1 MNAEEKE
8 DMARFILDI
17 NEDRGTTMI
26 MIEHDMG
33 VVMDVSHRVT
43 VLSFG
48 EKIADGTPEEVQG
61 DPAVQEAYLGQ
72 VQG

>member
-1 MNAEEKE
+1 MV
-8 DMARFILDI
+8 RFILDI

-48 EKIADGTPEEVQG
+48 EKIADGTPDEVQG

-72 VQG
+72 SHA

>member
-1 MNAEEKE
+1 
-8 DMARFILDI
+8 
-17 NEDRGTTMI
+17 MI

-61 DPAVQEAYLGQ
+61 DAAVQEAYLGQ
-72 VQG
+72 AQG

>member
-1 MNAEEKE
+1 
-8 DMARFILDI
+8 
-17 NEDRGTTMI
+17 

-48 EKIADGTPEEVQG
+48 EKIADGAPEHVQA
-61 DPAVQEAYLGQ
+61 DPAVQEAYLGRSDAQ
-72 VQG
+72 D